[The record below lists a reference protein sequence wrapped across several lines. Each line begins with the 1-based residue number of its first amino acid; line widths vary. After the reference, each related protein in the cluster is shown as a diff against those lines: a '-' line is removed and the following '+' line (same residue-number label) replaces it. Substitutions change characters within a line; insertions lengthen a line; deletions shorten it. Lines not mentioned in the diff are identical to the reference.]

1 MSDERIVG
9 KVFLVGAGPGDSG
22 LVTRRGAYLIEQAD
36 VIIYDRLVGSDIL
49 DLAADSTELINV
61 GKTPGKSSISQSNI
75 NNLLIDE
82 AKKGKTVVRL
92 KGGDPFVFGRGAEEA
107 AALSEQGINFEV
119 VSGVTSAI
127 AGPGSA
133 GIPVTDRGKASYF
146 TVVTASESP
155 GKTDSDINWDA
166 IAKGNETVIVLMGSK
181 NIDEISK
188 VLIEGGRE
196 PSTPAAIVESA
207 TMANQREIF
216 GMLAN
221 IGELAALSRISAPC
235 VLVIGEVV
243 DSAKKLQLR
252 TNFPL
257 LGKRILVTRSRD
269 QASKLSLALRD
280 LGARVVELP
289 TIAIGPIDDYTD
301 LDVAIGNLSDYEW
314 VIFSSVNAVN
324 AFYSRLTQKGLDS
337 RHFAEVKIG
346 AIGPATCHALSLKG
360 IAPDFIPPR
369 AVSDSL
375 ISNFPHPRSDVQ
387 KILLPSPKV
396 APETIKLGLGK
407 LGWSVHRVEAYRTV
421 IPKESIKKAELIL
434 NEGLDMVTFTS
445 SSTVTNLDAM
455 IESGIPSDVYIACIG
470 PVTAKTA
477 CDKGMKPDII
487 AEEHT
492 IDGLV
497 SAITFFYSS

>member
-107 AALSEQGINFEV
+107 AALSEQGIHFEV

-188 VLIEGGRE
+188 VLIEGGRD

-221 IGELAALSRISAPC
+221 IGELAALS
-235 VLVIGEVV
+235 
-243 DSAKKLQLR
+243 
-252 TNFPL
+252 
-257 LGKRILVTRSRD
+257 
-269 QASKLSLALRD
+269 LSL
-280 LGARVVELP
+280 
-289 TIAIGPIDDYTD
+289 IHI
-301 LDVAIGNLSDYEW
+301 
-314 VIFSSVNAVN
+314 
-324 AFYSRLTQKGLDS
+324 
-337 RHFAEVKIG
+337 
-346 AIGPATCHALSLKG
+346 
-360 IAPDFIPPR
+360 
-369 AVSDSL
+369 
-375 ISNFPHPRSDVQ
+375 
-387 KILLPSPKV
+387 
-396 APETIKLGLGK
+396 
-407 LGWSVHRVEAYRTV
+407 
-421 IPKESIKKAELIL
+421 
-434 NEGLDMVTFTS
+434 
-445 SSTVTNLDAM
+445 
-455 IESGIPSDVYIACIG
+455 
-470 PVTAKTA
+470 
-477 CDKGMKPDII
+477 
-487 AEEHT
+487 
-492 IDGLV
+492 
-497 SAITFFYSS
+497 